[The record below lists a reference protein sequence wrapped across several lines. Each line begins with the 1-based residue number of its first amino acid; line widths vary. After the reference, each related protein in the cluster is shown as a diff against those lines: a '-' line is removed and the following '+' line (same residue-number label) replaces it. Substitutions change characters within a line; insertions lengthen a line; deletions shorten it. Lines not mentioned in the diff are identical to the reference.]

1 MYKDEYSISLER
13 EVIWMPTAIS
23 IPLEVFGL
31 GFVISMGIAFLIKLL
46 LDAIK
51 YFSKNPIEN
60 ER

>member
-1 MYKDEYSISLER
+1 
-13 EVIWMPTAIS
+13 MPTAIS
-23 IPLEVFGL
+23 IPLEGFGL
-31 GFVISMGIAFLIKLL
+31 GFIISMGIAFLIKLL